1 MPCCKCACVGSLG
14 ARAHVQM
21 LFLFSCWV
29 VCILTAGQV
38 DDATCASASWL
49 SSTMIRFDCSN
60 AYVWSGYAVVTVGA
74 VAGTGFAQFTY
85 DSPAVSEAVR
95 NRPFS
100 RGASMTVVGLSFGHV
115 DQTMTSS
122 ISSAACCTAAWTS
135 SSSVA
140 CVTSAAVELIPTVFL
155 TLGAAVGTRHGMFT
169 FDGALLC
176 KLYTALALASTP
188 PPAPPPP
195 PPPCFGPH
203 LPPSCCSLL
212 TMRANGFFCS
222 TSFLPPSPKRT
233 CFGRCKCDSFR
244 TALRPI

>member
-1 MPCCKCACVGSLG
+1 VHMYRCYLCYFRVCVCVCVR
-14 ARAHVQM
+14 ARARVCM
-21 LFLFSCWV
+21 LMP
-29 VCILTAGQV
+29 GQV

-176 KLYTALALASTP
+176 KLYTALAP
-188 PPAPPPP
+188 HPRPPPP
-195 PPPCFGPH
+195 PFLLFSFDNAGEWFLLQHQFPPTF
-203 LPPSCCSLL
+203 
-212 TMRANGFFCS
+212 T
-222 TSFLPPSPKRT
+222 
-233 CFGRCKCDSFR
+233 
-244 TALRPI
+244 